1 MDRVILHC
9 DLNSFYASVEL
20 LDHPELRDRPVAV
33 CGDPNS
39 RHGIILAKNE
49 PAKRYKVQTAETIWQ
64 ARRKCPELVLLPA
77 HHWKYRDYSRR
88 VNAVYERYTDLVEPF
103 SIDES
108 WLDITGSLHLFGGDA
123 KALADEIRRVLRVE
137 LGLTVSVGA
146 SFNKIFAKMGSDYKK
161 PDATTVISRENYQEL
176 LWPLTITS
184 LLFVGRSAAAALEH
198 YGVHTIGDLA
208 RLDREAAA
216 SILGRQGC
224 TLHDYATGAEHSPV
238 VPAREQP
245 GPKSVGNG
253 LTFPRNLVGW
263 AELHAGVTELA
274 DEVAVRLRGHGLKCT
289 TLQVTI
295 RDPNFKDIC
304 RQKRLS
310 APTYVARELSE
321 AAMEL
326 IRAAWREN
334 APVRALTLT
343 ARPWW
348 RRARRASSSI
358 CSPPAPP
365 PAGTSWRSWKRPWT
379 AYGTNSAGM
388 PSLRPPPS
396 TGTGP
401 KSKRSSACPRW
412 TEYLDAARQRRI
424 HHDQGHLF

>member
-123 KALADEIRRVLRVE
+123 KALADEIRRVLREE
-137 LGLTVSVGA
+137 LGLTVSVGV

-176 LWPLTITS
+176 LWPLPITS

-289 TLQVTI
+289 TL
-295 RDPNFKDIC
+295 
-304 RQKRLS
+304 
-310 APTYVARELSE
+310 
-321 AAMEL
+321 L

-343 ARPWW
+343 AQALVEEGEAGEQLDLFAAGAAP
-348 RRARRASSSI
+348 RRDKLEKLEKAMDGIRGKFGRDAIAPASTVHRDRAEVKAEQRL
-358 CSPPAPP
+358 PPV
-365 PAGTSWRSWKRPWT
+365 
-379 AYGTNSAGM
+379 
-388 PSLRPPPS
+388 
-396 TGTGP
+396 
-401 KSKRSSACPRW
+401 
-412 TEYLDAARQRRI
+412 D
-424 HHDQGHLF
+424 